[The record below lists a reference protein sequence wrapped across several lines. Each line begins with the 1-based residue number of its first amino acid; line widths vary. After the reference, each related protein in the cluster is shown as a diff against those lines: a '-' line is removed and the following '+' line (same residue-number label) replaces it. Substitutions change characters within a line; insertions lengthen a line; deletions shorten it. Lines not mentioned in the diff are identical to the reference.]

1 MNRIYRLVFNSAL
14 RQVQV
19 ASEAASGGRIVARG
33 RRTQALDRPR
43 LKPLALALA
52 LAWAGGAQAQVLPSN
67 PVVVQGTVSIA
78 NTPNTLQVTQTGN
91 RALINWS
98 NFSIGQ
104 SDAVNF
110 ITNNPSAVTL
120 NVVIGNL
127 ASQIDG
133 MLNSDGHVFLINPN
147 GITFGGNAHVNVA
160 GLLATTLS
168 LQDPN
173 APIYDFRR
181 GAHPGAAVLNHGQIN
196 ANGGPVLL
204 AGAAVGN
211 YGTIQGGHIGL
222 VAADRMVASYDPAAG
237 MSYHIVDAVDDAPLG
252 PGPVLVNTG
261 TLQASQVN
269 LLARVPTGSSA
280 IALNMGGVIVADTL
294 VANAGG
300 GALAVGAN
308 IQATQTSLISDG
320 SLQQTGGTIDAN
332 TLALQTGGGA
342 SLNTSGNT
350 ISFIEGSVG
359 TSLVLGNNRALSQLG
374 ALSVGGDA
382 TFNNGPHA
390 ITLSNANNTFS
401 GGVRLEGGT
410 TTIASNGVLKL
421 RAAEVQSLTA
431 SAIGIELNGFFNST
445 GDQAY
450 NGDVTLTGNASLSS
464 SAGNIA
470 FNGSVNGG
478 GNLRVDAKD
487 EVRFGGIVGGAARLG
502 SVEVVSGDAILNG
515 SVYTWGMQRYAD
527 AVRLG
532 GSVSLS
538 SSLGSDIVFGST
550 IDGAYNL
557 LVQTD
562 GTTRFGGTV
571 GGSSALA
578 TLRQDGGTFE
588 LGANVNTIGLQTYEK
603 VKLVG
608 DVNVA
613 SLGGGDIRFDGAV
626 NGGHALATS
635 TTGQTYFTG
644 SVGGL
649 DALTSLTAGGGGVTL
664 LGGNV
669 TTTGNQH
676 YLDAAVLVGNSTLT
690 STGSGTIQFSK
701 RLDGNFNLAVNTAG
715 QSIFDG
721 TVGFYTPLLS
731 FSSDLP
737 GSTRI
742 DTQFRSVGGI
752 VFNDMLEL
760 SANTVVT
767 STTGSVRFGN
777 MISGGGWDLRVGG
790 ATGTRFDNDVQAN
803 MLTVEGNGTTTLAGD
818 VTVADAAQF
827 NRPVLLAGD
836 VAVSGQS
843 VVFGGSIDGGH
854 ALDITAAAVNVAGH
868 IGGST
873 PLASLAVD
881 AGTLALSGTVTT
893 SGALSLTSTGSLLQA
908 GAFQVGGPASFSAGV
923 DITLSNA
930 GNSFAGKVALHGEDV
945 TLHGSSGLDMD
956 GVQAETLVATAGGR
970 LDLSNA
976 VVNGDATLTG
986 GGLGF
991 AQVQVGGNLVAD
1003 SAAAI
1008 TQSGSLQVSGTSTL
1022 DAGGDITLRNAGNVF
1037 TGAMDVDGEA
1047 VAITAGGGLNISA
1060 LQSGTN
1066 KAVELVAGGQLSV
1079 APAIN
1084 TGNASLR
1091 LSSLGG
1097 ALAIA
1102 NALSGGQVSLNGAS
1116 GLTLAADVTGAQLSL
1131 SSQGGS
1137 IMQTAGSLLA
1147 AGTTTLYAGNAIN
1160 LGMIGNSFGGDVSVN
1175 AGDVLLRTGQSLSL
1189 ADVTANRLEALAGT
1203 GLTVSN
1209 ADTTGDATLDG
1220 GSGQLLLRGVTTGG
1234 GLTAKG
1240 TSIGQ
1245 GSTLYVHGDS
1255 SFLAGGDVLL
1265 TNAGNFFGG
1274 VMDINASNA
1283 HIISGGELVLGEVT
1297 ASTLAARADTGLRLI
1312 GHVVADNVDLATAG
1326 IFDNRTGADAIRL
1339 SGNGRW
1345 NIYLDSPH
1353 QAHAFNNLDSGNTAV
1368 WNTAAFGN
1376 SSATGN
1382 RYVFAWQ
1389 PTLTVAGNT
1398 LRKTYGD
1405 VLNPLLAFRMQGA
1418 MTAVAG
1424 AYKGDELASLFSGL
1438 PSVISF
1444 GAAANA
1450 NASASPYVVT
1460 VGPGTLD
1467 ASASGYQLAYTP
1479 GQLFV
1484 DPRGLI
1490 ITAGNA
1496 SKTYGQAS
1504 SLGGYSVDG
1513 LVNGDTV
1520 SGLDLFSNG
1529 SAATANA
1536 GNYVITAGNASGTG
1550 LGNYAI
1556 TYVDGLLSVG
1566 KATLTITAGPGS
1578 KTYGQDGG
1586 FGNYSVDGLLN
1597 SDAVASVM
1605 LGSDGAAANAS
1616 VGHYAIHA
1624 GDARGTGLGNYTI
1637 TYVDGQMS
1645 VGKANLV
1652 ITAHDASKRMGQAL
1666 LLDGYTVEGLLNG
1679 DRVEGLDLSSDGS
1692 AANAEP
1698 GRYAILAS
1706 AARGDRMANYAISYQ
1721 EGTLDVSGIASE
1733 VQARIARE
1741 IAANAA
1747 RPGSR
1752 APTEPA
1758 VDAPLYRAIGEGIAR
1773 PGDACVH
1780 MGDIRC
1786 LSHQPE

>member
-33 RRTQALDRPR
+33 RRTQALDRPQ
-43 LKPLALALA
+43 LKPLVLALA

-98 NFSIGQ
+98 DFSISQNGT
-104 SDAVNF
+104 VNF

-133 MLNSDGHVFLINPN
+133 VLNSDGHVFLINPN

-168 LQDPN
+168 LQDPDV
-173 APIYDFRR
+173 PIYDFRR

-237 MSYHIVDAVDDAPLG
+237 MSYYIVDAVDDAPLG

-320 SLQQTGGTIDAN
+320 SLQQTGGTIDTN

-701 RLDGNFNLAVNTAG
+701 RLDGTFNLAVNTAG

-742 DTQFRSVGGI
+742 GTQFRSVGGI

-803 MLTVEGNGTTTLAGD
+803 MLTVEGNGTTTLAGG

-827 NRPVLLAGD
+827 SRPVLLAGD

-893 SGALSLTSTGSLLQA
+893 SGALSLASTGNLVQA
-908 GAFQVGGPASFSAGV
+908 GAFQAGGPASF
-923 DITLSNA
+923 
-930 GNSFAGKVALHGEDV
+930 
-945 TLHGSSGLDMD
+945 
-956 GVQAETLVATAGGR
+956 
-970 LDLSNA
+970 
-976 VVNGDATLTG
+976 
-986 GGLGF
+986 
-991 AQVQVGGNLVAD
+991 
-1003 SAAAI
+1003 
-1008 TQSGSLQVSGTSTL
+1008 QS
-1022 DAGGDITLRNAGNVF
+1022 DGDITLANAGNQFSGGLALRGNDVTVKNTGNLALAGSQVRGNLQLTTSGNLTQLGAVAVDGSSNFAATNDIQLTDALNAF
-1037 TGAMDVDGEA
+1037 TGRVSLSGR
-1047 VAITAGGGLNISA
+1047 NILFNS
-1060 LQSGTN
+1060 N
-1066 KAVELVAGGQLSV
+1066 KALGLDLLRNSNNGSVLISSNGNLALNSAVDAGNGTLALLANGGQLS
-1079 APAIN
+1079 
-1084 TGNASLR
+1084 TQH
-1091 LSSLGG
+1091 
-1097 ALAIA
+1097 
-1102 NALSGGQVSLNGAS
+1102 ALSGGQVVLYGRD
-1116 GLTLAADVTGAQLSL
+1116 GVVLAGDVTARDVLELRSANAN
-1131 SSQGGS
+1131 
-1137 IMQTAGSLLA
+1137 ITQTAGSIA
-1147 AGTTTLYAGNAIN
+1147 ANNGTTVIAGSGNAS
-1160 LGMIGNSFGGDVSVN
+1160 LESIGNIFGGALALTGKNVNVTGDRLHLGTSRITGDLTLHSNSNIDQASTLSVVGTSDLQANGSITLTHATNALGGSVN
-1175 AGDVLLRTGQSLSL
+1175 LRATDASL
-1189 ADVTANRLEALAGT
+1189 A
-1203 GLTVSN
+1203 
-1209 ADTTGDATLDG
+1209 TL
-1220 GSGQLLLRGVTTGG
+1220 G
-1234 GLTAKG
+1234 GLT
-1240 TSIGQ
+1240 
-1245 GSTLYVHGDS
+1245 
-1255 SFLAGGDVLL
+1255 
-1265 TNAGNFFGG
+1265 
-1274 VMDINASNA
+1274 
-1283 HIISGGELVLGEVT
+1283 LGEVT
-1297 ASTLAARADTGLRLI
+1297 ANTFTASGQGGLRLM
-1312 GHVVADNVDLATAG
+1312 GHIVADNVDLATG
-1326 IFDNRTGADAIRL
+1326 GTFSNHTGAGAIAL
-1339 SGNGRW
+1339 NGNGRW
-1345 NIYLDSPH
+1345 RIYLDSPTR
-1353 QAHAFNNLDSGNTAV
+1353 AHVFNHLDSGNTAV
-1368 WNTAAFGN
+1368 WNTAAFAGTGA
-1376 SSATGN
+1376 SGN
-1382 RYVFAWQ
+1382 RYLFAFQ
-1389 PTLTVAGNT
+1389 PTLTFTGNT
-1398 LRKTYGD
+1398 LRKIYGQTVD
-1405 VLNPLLAFRMQGA
+1405 LGNAFGVQGA
-1418 MTAVAG
+1418 MAAVAG
-1424 AYKGDELASLFSGL
+1424 AYKGDDLANVFRGAPTLASA
-1438 PSVISF
+1438 
-1444 GAAANA
+1444 GAAAGA
-1450 NASASPYVVT
+1450 NVTGSPYAIT
-1460 VGPGTLD
+1460 FSPGTLD
-1467 ASASGYQLAYTP
+1467 TSASGYQLAYVP

-1484 DPRGLI
+1484 DPRSLI

-1504 SLGGYSVDG
+1504 SLGGYTVDG